1 MRLLHTSD
9 WHLGQTL
16 IDFDRS
22 VEHQHFLD
30 WLLQTIGEQDA
41 DALLVAGDVFET
53 ANPAASAQKQLYSFL
68 QQAKA
73 RYPQLDIVLV
83 AGNHDS
89 AARIDAL
96 SPLLNALGIRVIG
109 HVPRTSDGE
118 IDLTQLVIP
127 LHKADGE
134 VAAWCLAL
142 PFLRPSDVPQCTS
155 TEDESTFDPFQAG
168 VAQLYKLAFDHAQ
181 TQRQTHQATPS
192 AAQAIIA
199 MGHCHMT
206 GGEIS
211 QDSERNIVLGG
222 TDALSSKV
230 FDPEIAYVA
239 LGHLHK
245 AQRVA
250 KTTHIR
256 YSGSP
261 LPMSFAE
268 MDYRHQILCV
278 ELVGDKLS
286 SVTEIPVPRRVELL
300 RVPRQPAPLAEVL
313 AMLASLQVDAD
324 LPLGE
329 QPYLQVRVL
338 LDAPEP
344 GLRSQI
350 EAALEGKAVRLAKIE
365 STSKAQASGEL
376 VAVTLDDLQQ
386 LQPDEIFSR
395 LYQQKFSQ
403 AVPDNLLAAF
413 VQLQQAQL
421 DSNVRVNA

>member
-1 MRLLHTSD
+1 
-9 WHLGQTL
+9 
-16 IDFDRS
+16 
-22 VEHQHFLD
+22 
-30 WLLQTIGEQDA
+30 
-41 DALLVAGDVFET
+41 
-53 ANPAASAQKQLYSFL
+53 
-68 QQAKA
+68 
-73 RYPQLDIVLV
+73 
-83 AGNHDS
+83 
-89 AARIDAL
+89 
-96 SPLLNALGIRVIG
+96 
-109 HVPRTSDGE
+109 
-118 IDLTQLVIP
+118 
-127 LHKADGE
+127 
-134 VAAWCLAL
+134 
-142 PFLRPSDVPQCTS
+142 
-155 TEDESTFDPFQAG
+155 
-168 VAQLYKLAFDHAQ
+168 
-181 TQRQTHQATPS
+181 
-192 AAQAIIA
+192 
-199 MGHCHMT
+199 
-206 GGEIS
+206 
-211 QDSERNIVLGG
+211 
-222 TDALSSKV
+222 LSSKV

-421 DSNVRVNA
+421 NSNVQVNA